1 MCGGNLPHLMMTDY
15 QQTKGVSNMSKD
27 IIWVAQKDGSWISN
41 RIRTDKIDIAFTV
54 YSGTDEYNSRVVIRE
69 AWYSNVTSRA
79 VRKTGVA
86 YFSTSREAKSI
97 IKELI
102 NKANLAI
109 NAETAKT
116 MLYAGL
122 MEASLTSRVD
132 GTGTKCANVFNI
144 DMASAPTVI
153 IASTPSTPTVAN
165 DSPVVSIKET
175 INTVTTKVEEVLD
188 LSKFKPGDHAPAGY
202 IWIGKELTKIGWPS

>member
-102 NKANLAI
+102 KSAI
-109 NAETAKT
+109 ISAKT
-116 MLYAGL
+116 AVFF
-122 MEASLTSRVD
+122 A
-132 GTGTKCANVFNI
+132 AN
-144 DMASAPTVI
+144 I
-153 IASTPSTPTVAN
+153 IFTN
-165 DSPVVSIKET
+165 YIIIKYRAYLLK
-175 INTVTTKVEEVLD
+175 N
-188 LSKFKPGDHAPAGY
+188 Y
-202 IWIGKELTKIGWPS
+202 I